1 MMARQGRPG
10 VGAVGD
16 GEIVVVA
23 AASGMEGWLV
33 PSSVVFHV
41 ASLVMCSVVTSI
53 ERKTPA
59 SKQTGE
65 MKPPSVAWRE
75 FLGFHVPMMP
85 AGWHV
90 GILLV
95 GFYSSLRRP
104 SCRVDNDLRHCVL
117 RRLTPPFSFYYY
129 LALRAPDRRVPAWK
143 VRAARSVS
151 IILI

>member
-41 ASLVMCSVVTSI
+41 ASLVMCSVVTSN

-65 MKPPSVAWRE
+65 MKPLSVA
-75 FLGFHVPMMP
+75 H
-85 AGWHV
+85 A
-90 GILLV
+90 
-95 GFYSSLRRP
+95 
-104 SCRVDNDLRHCVL
+104 
-117 RRLTPPFSFYYY
+117 
-129 LALRAPDRRVPAWK
+129 
-143 VRAARSVS
+143 
-151 IILI
+151 